1 MVTCIK
7 FIWVHAYNLLK
18 LYNVSKHICN
28 LPMNLSWYFFLIEWT
43 MSSCWLNVDS
53 TVIRYYPS
61 TTRKRESAIKDEEF
75 LYLCLIDFRK
85 RLFYTLICLFLQ
97 KTRLVIYP
105 NCAKTLTLLPC
116 YLNEKEIFLQIFTQ
130 LRSAM
135 YLPFLLLFFPLRI
148 FDYSAKRPVCQVNMY
163 IFFFFNL
170 DRNIYRE
177 MLFYSV
183 YSYLNITD
191 LKKKKIMCIFFFM
204 KLKEVKLILIIFI
217 DGFNVTC

>member
-43 MSSCWLNVDS
+43 IRFVFLLALYGLTLNLDS
-53 TVIRYYPS
+53 TVIRYYPT
-61 TTRKRESAIKDEEF
+61 TTRKRESAIKDKEF

-105 NCAKTLTLLPC
+105 NCAKTSTLLPC
-116 YLNEKEIFLQIFTQ
+116 YLNEKEIFLQI
-130 LRSAM
+130 L
-135 YLPFLLLFFPLRI
+135 
-148 FDYSAKRPVCQVNMY
+148 
-163 IFFFFNL
+163 
-170 DRNIYRE
+170 IY
-177 MLFYSV
+177 
-183 YSYLNITD
+183 TA
-191 LKKKKIMCIFFFM
+191 
-204 KLKEVKLILIIFI
+204 
-217 DGFNVTC
+217 

>member
-1 MVTCIK
+1 MNHVFLLALYGLTL
-7 FIWVHAYNLLK
+7 NL
-18 LYNVSKHICN
+18 
-28 LPMNLSWYFFLIEWT
+28 
-43 MSSCWLNVDS
+43 DS

-105 NCAKTLTLLPC
+105 NCAKTSTLLPC

-130 LRSAM
+130 LRSTV
-135 YLPFLLLFFPLRI
+135 YLSFLLLFSPLSI
-148 FDYSAKRPVCQVNMY
+148 FDYSAKLTCLSSKHVY
-163 IFFFFNL
+163 LFFFNL

-177 MLFYSV
+177 MLFYFL

-204 KLKEVKLILIIFI
+204 KLKEDKLILIIFI
-217 DGFNVTC
+217 DGFNATC

>member
-1 MVTCIK
+1 MQPSHELILVFFPHWMNHVFLLALYGLTL
-7 FIWVHAYNLLK
+7 NL
-18 LYNVSKHICN
+18 
-28 LPMNLSWYFFLIEWT
+28 
-43 MSSCWLNVDS
+43 DS

-105 NCAKTLTLLPC
+105 NCAKTSTLLPC

-135 YLPFLLLFFPLRI
+135 YLPFLLLFFPLSI
-148 FDYSAKRPVCQVNMY
+148 FDYSAKLPVCQVNMY
-163 IFFFFNL
+163 IFFLNL
-170 DRNIYRE
+170 ARNIYRE
-177 MLFYSV
+177 MLFYSL
-183 YSYLNITD
+183 YSNLNIAD
-191 LKKKKIMCIFFFM
+191 LKKENIMCIFFLM
-204 KLKEVKLILIIFI
+204 KLKEVKLFLIIFI
-217 DGFNVTC
+217 DGFNATC

>member
-1 MVTCIK
+1 MQPSHELILVFFPYWMNHVFLLALYGLTL
-7 FIWVHAYNLLK
+7 NL
-18 LYNVSKHICN
+18 
-28 LPMNLSWYFFLIEWT
+28 
-43 MSSCWLNVDS
+43 DS

-105 NCAKTLTLLPC
+105 NCAKTSTLLPC

-135 YLPFLLLFFPLRI
+135 YLPFLLLFFPLSI
-148 FDYSAKRPVCQVNMY
+148 FDYSAKLPVCQVNMY
-163 IFFFFNL
+163 IFFF
-170 DRNIYRE
+170 
-177 MLFYSV
+177 
-183 YSYLNITD
+183 
-191 LKKKKIMCIFFFM
+191 
-204 KLKEVKLILIIFI
+204 LI
-217 DGFNVTC
+217 